1 MKKFSEYLKDR
12 NMFDDVDDIIAAV
25 SDYLEDKA
33 DETEREESYATNR
46 INRMREAAAEVRNI
60 EYDEYND

>member
-33 DETEREESYATNR
+33 DETEREEPYATNS